1 MQKLLITGTSG
12 MVGRNVKEHPAAQGY
27 ELLTPTHAEL
37 DLLDKNAVADY
48 IKAHKPDAVV
58 HCAGLVGGIVANM
71 QNLAKFLTHNAYMG
85 LNLINACA
93 QGGVGCFLNLASS
106 CMYPKNAPN
115 PLREDMILQG
125 AFEPTN
131 EGYALAKVL
140 STRLCEYISAGGG
153 LYKTAIPCNLYG
165 KYDKFDTARAHMMP
179 AVIAR
184 VHKAKAQGVREVAI
198 WGDGT
203 ARREFMYA
211 GDLADFV
218 FYALQNLEKM
228 PQNLNVGTGK
238 DYTIRHYYETIAKVL
253 GYDVKFTSD
262 ASKPKGMAQK
272 LIDDTQLKNFGWSV
286 KTTLEKGIKETY
298 EYYLTQPEFVRGGGS
313 SYSHLYDFTPNSSI
327 ADTANNLTSAKFG
340 SPLGI
345 SEVA

>member
-12 MVGRNVKEHPAAQGY
+12 MVGRNVKEHPAALEF
-27 ELLTPTHAEL
+27 ELLTPTHDEL
-37 DLLDKNAVADY
+37 DLIDTAAVTAY

-93 QGGVGCFLNLASS
+93 QGGVGRFLNLASS

-140 STRLCEYISAGGG
+140 STRLCEYLSAGGG
-153 LYKTAIPCNLYG
+153 LLYKTAIPCNLYG
-165 KYDKFDTARAHMMP
+165 KYDKFDTARAHMLP

-218 FYALQNLEKM
+218 FYALRNLEKM
-228 PQNLNVGTGK
+228 PQNLNVGTGREHTINECYEAVARAVG
-238 DYTIRHYYETIAKVL
+238 YTGA
-253 GYDVKFTSD
+253 FTHD
-262 ASKPKGMAQK
+262 LSKPAGMARK
-272 LIDDTQLKNFGWSV
+272 VIDDTLLRGFGWAAQTS
-286 KTTLEKGIKETY
+286 LDAGIRATY
-298 EYYLTQPEFVRGGGS
+298 EHYLSSPEFVRGE
-313 SYSHLYDFTPNSSI
+313 
-327 ADTANNLTSAKFG
+327 
-340 SPLGI
+340 GI
-345 SEVA
+345 EL